1 MLAAGK
7 MAPDFTLEGVD
18 GKSHSLAAALK
29 NGPVLLAF
37 FKISCP
43 VCQFT
48 FPYIERLFEKYGN
61 SKITVW
67 GVSQDD
73 AQDTLEFCK
82 EFDVSFLQL
91 IDANGYP
98 VSNRYGITNVP
109 SLFLIGTDGRIQI
122 SETGFSK
129 KDLEGIAKEF
139 AAVNAVPP
147 AALFKPSDIVPDYKP
162 G

>member
-7 MAPDFTLEGVD
+7 IAPDFTLEGVD

-61 SKITVW
+61 SKVTVW

-73 AQDTLEFCK
+73 AQDRSSFARNLTFRFCSSSMRMAIR
-82 EFDVSFLQL
+82 FRTAMGLRMFPLC
-91 IDANGYP
+91 
-98 VSNRYGITNVP
+98 
-109 SLFLIGTDGRIQI
+109 F
-122 SETGFSK
+122 
-129 KDLEGIAKEF
+129 
-139 AAVNAVPP
+139 
-147 AALFKPSDIVPDYKP
+147 
-162 G
+162 

>member
-18 GKSHSLAAALK
+18 GKSHSLAGALK
-29 NGPVLLAF
+29 SGPVLLAF

-61 SKITVW
+61 SKATVW

-82 EFDVSFLQL
+82 EFEISFLPL
-91 IDANGYP
+91 IDANGYS

-109 SLFLIGTDGRIQI
+109 TLFLIGSDGRILV

-129 KDLEGIAKEF
+129 KDLEQIAQEF
-139 AAVNAVPP
+139 ASVDGAPP

>member
-61 SKITVW
+61 SKVTVW

-91 IDANGYP
+91 IDANGYS

-109 SLFLIGTDGRIQI
+109 SLFLIGTDGRICI

-129 KDLEGIAKEF
+129 KDLEQIAKEF
-139 AAVNAVPP
+139 ASVNGVPLS
-147 AALFKPSDIVPDYKP
+147 ALFKPSDIVPDYKP